1 MASTRWI
8 PEMSQTLVQGKGS
21 EKQST
26 CKAGRTQGR
35 TRREREMTFRM
46 NVVLRRRMRTR
57 VHHTI
62 HPCVRTKRSWC
73 RGAAHL
79 VGSGYKHRWSR
90 VCTGPA
96 HEGPPNNSTFKSCK
110 GAGRMDDR
118 KMEQCLL
125 HTFIPCPRVN
135 FHSTYY
141 GRGGKLRIKIPL
153 LFSFLPT
160 FTLNLGLTIPIY
172 SSRT

>member
-46 NVVLRRRMRTR
+46 NVVLGRRMRTR
-57 VHHTI
+57 VHPTI
-62 HPCVRTKRSWC
+62 HPCVRSKRSWC
-73 RGAAHL
+73 RGAAHFER
-79 VGSGYKHRWSR
+79 SGYVHRWTR
-90 VCTGPA
+90 VCSNVIPGMYNRDTGYVLDRPMQGA
-96 HEGPPNNSTFKSCK
+96 PNNSTFESCK

-118 KMEQCLL
+118 KMEQC
-125 HTFIPCPRVN
+125 VV
-135 FHSTYY
+135 TYIHPMPQ
-141 GRGGKLRIKIPL
+141 GEL
-153 LFSFLPT
+153 S
-160 FTLNLGLTIPIY
+160 
-172 SSRT
+172 